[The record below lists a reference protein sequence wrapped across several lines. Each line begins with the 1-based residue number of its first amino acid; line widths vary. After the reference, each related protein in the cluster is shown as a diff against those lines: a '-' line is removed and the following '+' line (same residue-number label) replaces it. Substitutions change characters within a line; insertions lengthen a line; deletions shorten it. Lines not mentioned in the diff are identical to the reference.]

1 MAAPAKQKYVN
12 ELLENELL
20 EGIYLVRSRNLRTAR
35 NGSLYL
41 QLELA
46 DRTGAIK
53 AMYWNASQA
62 LADQIGP
69 DGFVRIKGKTEQYQ
83 GNVQLVITSI
93 FPADES
99 EVNPDDFVPR
109 TRFDVEELWGRFQG
123 LVSSLKDQDLVRV
136 MTAFVEDKDLVD
148 KFRQAPAAVS
158 NHHACV
164 GGLLEHTV
172 SVMELADWLG
182 GRYQILDRDM
192 LMVGAAFHDIG
203 KTEELAFGAA
213 FRYTDSGM
221 LVGHLAQGM
230 LILERLAARIGG
242 FPAERLDL
250 IRHMILSHHGSHEF
264 GAPTLPVTAEAIAL
278 NLLDNIDAKMEGF
291 RLAVERDQSADAWT
305 ASYERMFNQRR
316 IFKGKA
322 AQ

>member
-1 MAAPAKQKYVN
+1 MARKQIQDYKPGEPIDEVFLLSKR
-12 ELLENELL
+12 ELKSTKAGAYYLAVTLCDKSGCMECRMWDASPLL
-20 EGIYLVRSRNLRTAR
+20 YESIQEDS
-35 NGSLYL
+35 
-41 QLELA
+41 
-46 DRTGAIK
+46 
-53 AMYWNASQA
+53 
-62 LADQIGP
+62 
-69 DGFVRIKGKTEQYQ
+69 FVRIKGKTEQYQ

-230 LILERLAARIGG
+230 LILERLAARIGD
-242 FPAERLDL
+242 FPAERLDH

-305 ASYERMFNQRR
+305 TSYERMFNQRR